1 MKARGSEQSQGG
13 LEKPRGHNENTKG
26 IKEHKGISEEME
38 EGAMGAM
45 GGVVGLGNGFEWMI
59 QRGHREE
66 GCWNRRVLDSMQTP
80 KPVPSP

>member
-38 EGAMGAM
+38 EGALGAM
-45 GGVVGLGNGFEWMI
+45 GGVVGLGN
-59 QRGHREE
+59 
-66 GCWNRRVLDSMQTP
+66 N
-80 KPVPSP
+80 